1 VRGRMSKDVERI
13 LSRLVIAVSGHEA
26 VSI

>member
-1 VRGRMSKDVERI
+1 VPKDMEWI
-13 LSRLVIAVSGHEA
+13 LSRLVIAVSGHEV